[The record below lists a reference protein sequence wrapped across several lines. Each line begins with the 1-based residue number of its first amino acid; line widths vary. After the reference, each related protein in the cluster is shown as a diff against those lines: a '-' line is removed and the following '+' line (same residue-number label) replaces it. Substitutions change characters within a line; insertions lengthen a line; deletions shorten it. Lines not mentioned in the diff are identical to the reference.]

1 MTLNETIFK
10 SDTSRYVFSLKRFL
24 AIPQFSFFIPL
35 TLKNFLK
42 GNFISSPS
50 NKKKKKQKTKKN
62 PQKTGICRNIWLKV
76 FWVLWFLFVLLSVT
90 V

>member
-10 SDTSRYVFSLKRFL
+10 SDTSRYIFSLKRFL

-35 TLKNFLK
+35 ALKNFLK

-50 NKKKKKQKTKKN
+50 NKKKKTT
-62 PQKTGICRNIWLKV
+62 TGICRNIWLKV

>member
-1 MTLNETIFK
+1 MTLNETIF
-10 SDTSRYVFSLKRFL
+10 YAFSLKRFL

-50 NKKKKKQKTKKN
+50 NKKKNKKLVSV
-62 PQKTGICRNIWLKV
+62 GI
-76 FWVLWFLFVLLSVT
+76 FG
-90 V
+90 

>member
-50 NKKKKKQKTKKN
+50 NKKKKTKNKKKPTKN
-62 PQKTGICRNIWLKV
+62 WYL
-76 FWVLWFLFVLLSVT
+76 
-90 V
+90 

>member
-1 MTLNETIFK
+1 MGVTVDILKDETSQEK
-10 SDTSRYVFSLKRFL
+10 SCTHPQQGLQTPAQPHYYLHYRL
-24 AIPQFSFFIPL
+24 A
-35 TLKNFLK
+35 LKNFLK

-50 NKKKKKQKTKKN
+50 NKKKKTT
-62 PQKTGICRNIWLKV
+62 TGICRNIWLKV